1 MTEVKYMNKEKAKQ
15 LLKKVIIFL
24 VGLALVLP
32 IGTIGLFLMVG
43 WDSVIGFLTIVIAF
57 AGLGF
62 VYQRNGII

>member
-1 MTEVKYMNKEKAKQ
+1 MNKEKAKQ
-15 LLKKVIIFL
+15 ILKKVIIFL

-32 IGTIGLFLMVG
+32 IGTIGLLLVVG

-62 VYQRNGII
+62 IYERYGIM

>member
-1 MTEVKYMNKEKAKQ
+1 MNKEKAKQ

>member
-1 MTEVKYMNKEKAKQ
+1 MNKEKAKQ

-62 VYQRNGII
+62 IYQRNGII